1 MAQRIPILVVDDEPD
16 FLELVEYNLK
26 LAGFAVSLATN
37 GQAAIELAQKIRPA
51 VILLDRNMPGM
62 DGMEVLSEL
71 RHNSVTERIPVIML
85 TAHSKLGEIDQA
97 FETGADDHISKPVE
111 LGRLGAIV
119 KAKLQ
124 KLAAARSE

>member
-26 LAGFAVSLATN
+26 LAGFEVSLATS
-37 GQAAIELAQKIRPA
+37 GQMAVEMAQKLRPT

-71 RHNSVTERIPVIML
+71 RHNALTERIPVIML
-85 TAHSKLGEIDQA
+85 TAHSQLGEIEQA
-97 FETGADDHISKPVE
+97 FETGADGHISKPVE

-124 KLAAARSE
+124 KIGTASK